1 MQLFTYSR
9 RKTKT
14 PGASNLESINTG
26 VEFYSNVKA
35 SEVEWVWYPYIPCGK
50 ITMLQGD
57 PGEGKSTLIIHIAAI
72 LTKGGYLPD
81 GQKIKRPEMVIYQ
94 CSEDGKGDTI
104 KPRLEQA
111 GADCSKVAF
120 IKEDNDELTLEDER
134 IRNAI
139 IQISAKL
146 VVLDPI
152 QAFIGHNGNMTN
164 AVKMREILSK
174 LSKVAAETN
183 CAIVLVGH
191 MNKSGGG
198 NQLYRGLGSIDIAAA
213 ARSILMVSRDK
224 EEPWKR
230 YMFPVKS
237 SLAPEGEPIGFELDK
252 EKGDIAAAARSI
264 LMVSRD
270 KEEPWKRYMFPVKSS
285 LAPEGEPIG
294 FELDKEKGFR
304 WIGKCQINV
313 EELLNV
319 EKSTGKKDIAVEYL
333 QKLLSTEDLPSTYIY
348 EKMKEHGIAKRT
360 VQEAKKIAEIKAYK
374 KGKNWYWHMEVGN
387 SI

>member
-1 MQLFTYSR
+1 M
-9 RKTKT
+9 
-14 PGASNLESINTG
+14 ESINTG

-57 PGEGKSTLIIHIAAI
+57 PGEGKSTLIIHVAAI

-81 GQKIKRPEMVIYQ
+81 GQKIKKPEMVIYQ

-111 GADCSKVAF
+111 GADCNRVAF
-120 IKEDNDELTLEDER
+120 IKEDNDKLTLEDER

-139 IQISAKL
+139 IQISAKM

-237 SLAPEGEPIGFELDK
+237 SLAPEGEPIGFEL
-252 EKGDIAAAARSI
+252 
-264 LMVSRD
+264 
-270 KEEPWKRYMFPVKSS
+270 
-285 LAPEGEPIG
+285 
-294 FELDKEKGFR
+294 
-304 WIGKCQINV
+304 
-313 EELLNV
+313 V

-333 QKLLSTEDLPSTYIY
+333 QKLLSAEDLPSTYIY
-348 EKMKEHGIAKRT
+348 EKMKEYGIAKRT

-374 KGKNWYWHMEVGN
+374 KGKNWYWHMEVGD

>member
-1 MQLFTYSR
+1 
-9 RKTKT
+9 
-14 PGASNLESINTG
+14 
-26 VEFYSNVKA
+26 
-35 SEVEWVWYPYIPCGK
+35 
-50 ITMLQGD
+50 
-57 PGEGKSTLIIHIAAI
+57 
-72 LTKGGYLPD
+72 
-81 GQKIKRPEMVIYQ
+81 MVIYQ

-139 IQISAKL
+139 IQISAKM

-252 EKGDIAAAARSI
+252 K
-264 LMVSRD
+264 
-270 KEEPWKRYMFPVKSS
+270 
-285 LAPEGEPIG
+285 
-294 FELDKEKGFR
+294 KGFR

-333 QKLLSTEDLPSTYIY
+333 QKLLSAEDLPSTYIY
-348 EKMKEHGIAKRT
+348 EKMKEYGIAKRT

-374 KGKNWYWHMEVGN
+374 KGKIWYWHMEVGD